1 MIPKH
6 QQCFHDMQSKL
17 SPYFL
22 VLDLSIR
29 LKKLGFN
36 NKYEPGIKII
46 CCDNELSKKEIFN
59 KFEYTIKSS
68 DDKNIIITDD
78 INDIEIS
85 LKEYDNHFEL
95 GYCRTLYSVQG
106 DTLNSF
112 YYPLEDKNFLNNRQV
127 YTLISR
133 LKQELLNI
141 PNNYN
146 DFDFEKAEYKKLFK
160 NVLDQILKGHYYL
173 K

>member
-1 MIPKH
+1 MTDSDEK
-6 QQCFHDMQSKL
+6 QRGLDATMENEASRDL
-17 SPYFL
+17 SPM
-22 VLDLSIR
+22 VQ
-29 LKKLGFN
+29 
-36 NKYEPGIKII
+36 
-46 CCDNELSKKEIFN
+46 
-59 KFEYTIKSS
+59 
-68 DDKNIIITDD
+68 
-78 INDIEIS
+78 IS